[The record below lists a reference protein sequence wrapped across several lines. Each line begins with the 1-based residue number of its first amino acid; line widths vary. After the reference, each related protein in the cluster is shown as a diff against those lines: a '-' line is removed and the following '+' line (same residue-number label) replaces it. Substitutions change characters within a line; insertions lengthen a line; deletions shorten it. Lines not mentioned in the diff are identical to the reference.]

1 MGQQRGATLEPRI
14 SLDTFLQIF
23 RNFSFFF
30 DRSRCFLNP
39 GSASINV
46 IHSVIQICTTG
57 QLQRLRRRSP
67 PGNGSFRPTAF
78 RFSFST
84 ASLTAAADVKV
95 LGQVDLSKRNHSG
108 APHLMLTWRYQ
119 GTSCRWIL
127 LPLAEPVPT
136 KAWS

>member
-1 MGQQRGATLEPRI
+1 MGQQRGATLEPGI
-14 SLDTFLQIF
+14 SLDTFLQNF
-23 RNFSFFF
+23 RNFSFHF
-30 DRSRCFLNP
+30 DRSRCFCFHDLLPSMSFNR
-39 GSASINV
+39 SSK
-46 IHSVIQICTTG
+46 SG

-67 PGNGSFRPTAF
+67 WGNGSSMPTAI

-95 LGQVDLSKRNHSG
+95 LGQEDLSKRNHSG
-108 APHLMLTWRYQ
+108 APHLLLTWRYQ

-127 LPLAEPVPT
+127 LPLAEFVPT

>member
-1 MGQQRGATLEPRI
+1 M
-14 SLDTFLQIF
+14 
-23 RNFSFFF
+23 SFI
-30 DRSRCFLNP
+30 RSSKFAPLANC
-39 GSASINV
+39 NV
-46 IHSVIQICTTG
+46 YAGGLREGTVHSG
-57 QLQRLRRRSP
+57 QRLHI
-67 PGNGSFRPTAF
+67 

-108 APHLMLTWRYQ
+108 APHLLLTWRYQ
-119 GTSCRWIL
+119 GTSYRWIL